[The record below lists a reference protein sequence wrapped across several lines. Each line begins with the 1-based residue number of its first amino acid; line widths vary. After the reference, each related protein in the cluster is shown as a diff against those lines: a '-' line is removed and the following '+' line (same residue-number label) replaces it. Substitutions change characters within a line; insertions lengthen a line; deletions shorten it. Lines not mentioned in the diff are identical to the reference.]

1 MKDIRKYITISLSTS
16 IGTIVLWTLKQIW
29 EVFTTQ
35 LKLNNVS
42 VFNVFIFY
50 ARYLNYFQQP
60 GIFILYKVSF
70 VVFLNR

>member
-1 MKDIRKYITISLSTS
+1 MDIE
-16 IGTIVLWTLKQIW
+16 VKQIW